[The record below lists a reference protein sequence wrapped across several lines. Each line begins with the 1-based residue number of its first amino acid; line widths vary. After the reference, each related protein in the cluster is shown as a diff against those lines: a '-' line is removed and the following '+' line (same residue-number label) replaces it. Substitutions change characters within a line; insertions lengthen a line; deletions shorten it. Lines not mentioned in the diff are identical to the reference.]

1 MKRSSVFCILIFST
15 LYSFSQQILTLDQA
29 IAITLENNF
38 SILIAKNQSNINDND
53 VSLGNAGMLPQ
64 VSFNTFGN
72 TASNTT
78 NQHYS
83 SGLDVNKTGVGSNSI
98 NSGIALNWIL
108 FDGMRMFTTY
118 DKLKELKSM
127 GELNLKIQIEN
138 SIAQVIGSY
147 YDVVRQKQLIKVA
160 SQLISIYEERA
171 TISETKYTIGSGS
184 KLEVMQAK
192 VDMNAEKSQLLKLQT
207 ALFRAKSTLNQ
218 LLARNSETDFDSED
232 SITLAYNPN
241 YADLKTSVNKQNNGL
256 LFSEK
261 NIKIADYAL
270 KTIRAQ
276 RFPVIGVNANYV
288 FSRSE
293 NQAGFVLLNR
303 NLGFNT
309 GFFASWNLFNGFET
323 NRQIKDAQVQT
334 MVSKQQ
340 YDMIKT
346 QLENT
351 LATAYRN
358 FEQAKETLK
367 LEESNSV
374 IAKEDVDIALE
385 SFRIGKTSTL
395 ELKDVQKSFED
406 AQIRLVNA
414 RYDTKIAETELMRLN
429 GMLVK

>member
-241 YADLKTSVNKQNNGL
+241 YAD
-256 LFSEK
+256 
-261 NIKIADYAL
+261 
-270 KTIRAQ
+270 
-276 RFPVIGVNANYV
+276 
-288 FSRSE
+288 
-293 NQAGFVLLNR
+293 
-303 NLGFNT
+303 
-309 GFFASWNLFNGFET
+309 
-323 NRQIKDAQVQT
+323 
-334 MVSKQQ
+334 
-340 YDMIKT
+340 
-346 QLENT
+346 
-351 LATAYRN
+351 
-358 FEQAKETLK
+358 
-367 LEESNSV
+367 
-374 IAKEDVDIALE
+374 
-385 SFRIGKTSTL
+385 
-395 ELKDVQKSFED
+395 
-406 AQIRLVNA
+406 
-414 RYDTKIAETELMRLN
+414 
-429 GMLVK
+429 

>member
-1 MKRSSVFCILIFST
+1 M
-15 LYSFSQQILTLDQA
+15 
-29 IAITLENNF
+29 
-38 SILIAKNQSNINDND
+38 
-53 VSLGNAGMLPQ
+53 
-64 VSFNTFGN
+64 
-72 TASNTT
+72 
-78 NQHYS
+78 
-83 SGLDVNKTGVGSNSI
+83 
-98 NSGIALNWIL
+98 
-108 FDGMRMFTTY
+108 
-118 DKLKELKSM
+118 
-127 GELNLKIQIEN
+127 
-138 SIAQVIGSY
+138 
-147 YDVVRQKQLIKVA
+147 
-160 SQLISIYEERA
+160 
-171 TISETKYTIGSGS
+171 
-184 KLEVMQAK
+184 
-192 VDMNAEKSQLLKLQT
+192 
-207 ALFRAKSTLNQ
+207 
-218 LLARNSETDFDSED
+218 
-232 SITLAYNPN
+232 
-241 YADLKTSVNKQNNGL
+241 
-256 LFSEK
+256 FSEK